1 MINIANVSGMSVK
14 VGPPKTIIQKILK
27 GENQAAK
34 HVNVIFCNDK
44 KILELNRRFRQISKP
59 TDVLSFP
66 FNDSDL
72 LGEIYISMDTACRQA
87 KEIGHSPDKEILR
100 LVAHGMLHL
109 LGHNHKK
116 KPERTKMEALEQK
129 YL

>member
-1 MINIANVSGMSVK
+1 MVNIANVSGISIRIGSIKK
-14 VGPPKTIIQKILK
+14 VIQEILK
-27 GENQAAK
+27 GESHNNNQ
-34 HVNVIFCNDK
+34 VNVIFCNDK

-72 LGEIYISMDTACRQA
+72 LGEIYISMDTAARQA
-87 KEIGHSPDKEILR
+87 KEIGHSLDKEIHR
-100 LVAHGMLHL
+100 LVVHGMLHL
-109 LGHNHKK
+109 LGHNHKRK
-116 KPERTKMEALEQK
+116 SERRKMEALESK